1 MVVEQNSSIGK
12 SEKISWPG
20 GFRGFFFF
28 ALLLVCFFSY
38 EMGNRPFA
46 SPDEGRYVEIP
57 REMIATGDYI
67 TPKLDGLNYFEK
79 PPLLYWMQAA
89 VAKFCGI
96 NEYSMRAIIV
106 IFAILGCLG
115 VFLIGRKRFSD
126 TVGLF
131 SGSILATNLL
141 YYAHSHII
149 ILDLVTSVFM
159 CGTLW
164 CFYTV
169 FVQQKFIPKRSLI
182 IWMYVL
188 AALTCLTKGLIGIIL
203 PGFVVFLWILFTNSW
218 KKIPQM
224 LSLPGII
231 LFLLIAVP
239 WHVVMSIRHEDFLYK
254 YFYVE
259 HFLRYT
265 TTYHARYQPAYFF
278 IPIVIA
284 GLFPWTGFAFVAL
297 EDAVMNAIKKNS
309 EAIFFLCWI
318 LGIFAFYSFSD
329 SKLIPYILPIV
340 PPIALLTGACLDSSL
355 NLVNEK
361 KFRLSVIISLLLSLC
376 FVGAFLVYKNQLQ
389 DLLADKELL
398 LAIYV
403 IVGLMIANMVVLIF
417 AYFVRESRLPAIL
430 VFLFIGMNIMWV
442 INKGAA
448 CYQDIK
454 KPSTKKMAELIRL
467 NKRADDL
474 VYCYDYYYQ
483 DFPVYMQETVGIVNY
498 IGELEFGLHSD
509 GGNKSRI
516 RFLSTDA
523 FWKMWTTTKKRIFLL
538 LSTDSYR
545 DVFVKRK
552 EKHRLLG
559 IDKHFVVIMNR

>member
-1 MVVEQNSSIGK
+1 MVERKSLDGK
-12 SEKISWPG
+12 SEKISWFE
-20 GFRGFFFF
+20 GFRGLFFF
-28 ALLLVCFFSY
+28 ALLLICFFSY

-106 IFAILGCLG
+106 IFAILGCLC
-115 VFLIGRKRFSD
+115 VFLIGRKCFSD
-126 TVGLF
+126 TVGLL

-164 CFYTV
+164 CFYTA
-169 FVQQKFIPKRSLI
+169 FVQQKFVPKRSLI

-188 AALTCLTKGLIGIIL
+188 AALTCLTKGLIGIML
-203 PGFVVFLWILFTNSW
+203 PGFVVFLWILFTKSW

-224 LSLPGII
+224 LSLPGIS

-239 WHVVMSIRHEDFLYK
+239 WHVVMAIRHEDFLYK

-265 TTYHARYQPAYFF
+265 TTYHARYQPVYFF

-284 GLFPWTGFAFVAL
+284 GLFPWTGFAFVSL
-297 EDAVMNAIKKNS
+297 KDAVMSAIKKNS

-340 PPIALLTGACLDSSL
+340 PPIALLTGVGLEHSLDL
-355 NLVNEK
+355 AHEK
-361 KFRLSVIISLLLSLC
+361 KFKLSVIISLLLSVC
-376 FVGAFLVYKNQLQ
+376 FVGAFFFYKNHLR

-403 IVGLMIANMVVLIF
+403 IIGLMGASIIVLTF
-417 AYFVRESRLPAIL
+417 AYFVPKSRLSAML

-442 INKGAA
+442 INKGSA

-483 DFPVYMQETVGIVNY
+483 DFPVYMREIVGVVNY

-509 GGNKSRI
+509 GGDKSEV
-516 RFLSTDA
+516 RFLSTSA
-523 FWKMWTTTKKRIFLL
+523 FWKMWSTTTKRIFLL
-538 LSTDSYR
+538 LSADSYR

-559 IDKHFVVIMNR
+559 FDKNFVVIMNR